1 LIFGSSKSKSNH
13 IFLDKNTKEFAAH
26 SVNIILSPSF
36 YWTKLQ
42 ELPVLTVYGAKEYSN
57 SIFEGLLPE
66 GNWTYFV
73 QKEDKN
79 LYRFFAFD
87 QDELLDFITSIGGDK
102 QYVRSIYFAHNE
114 FGDMLDDEQ
123 TKFISISDDKCMT
136 KVQNSVVL
144 VPKVMVSDSVDID
157 DILHKIKLS
166 SNDIKIDTNISIN
179 TDIFIVFVVV
189 GLIFSFGFII
199 NIINYNIEIAKL
211 ENNITEQI
219 KTLKLPETSFELEA
233 MSAKSSVNIKE
244 QINIRKN
251 IKQISSI
258 KTTQY
263 GKIKKLKITKD
274 KLSVYD
280 K

>member
-1 LIFGSSKSKSNH
+1 MIFGSSKSNH
-13 IFLDKNTKEFAAH
+13 FFLDKNTKEFATH

-36 YWTKLQ
+36 YWTKIQ
-42 ELPVLTVYGAKEYSN
+42 EIPVLTVYGAKEYSN

-73 QKEDKN
+73 QKEAKN

-87 QDELLDFITSIGGDK
+87 QDELLDFIISIGGDE
-102 QYVRSIYFAHNE
+102 QYVRSLYFAQNE
-114 FGDMLDDEQ
+114 FDDILDDEQ
-123 TKFISISDDKCMT
+123 SKFISISDNKCMT
-136 KVQNSVVL
+136 KIQNSVVL
-144 VPKVMVSDSVDID
+144 VPKTIVTDSIDMD
-157 DILHKIKLS
+157 DILDDIKLS
-166 SNDIKIDTNISIN
+166 QHDIKIDTNISIN
-179 TDIFIVFVVV
+179 TDIFMVFIVV
-189 GLIFSFGFII
+189 GLIFSSGFVI
-199 NIINYNIEIAKL
+199 NIINYNMEIAKL
-211 ENNITEQI
+211 ENNITEKI
-219 KTLKLPETSFELEA
+219 KILKLPETSFELEA
-233 MSAKSSVNIKE
+233 IATQSSAKIKE

-263 GKIKKLKITKD
+263 GKIKKLKITKE